1 MTWNAAFVAAVTVY
15 AISIAVYL
23 VLENRSPQSTFAWL
37 LLMFIFPIGG
47 LVIYGMFGR
56 SWHAFS
62 RGKILT
68 KLLRG
73 SELAERS
80 GKLVAAQAEKIEQ
93 LSEQPHG
100 DFARLATMLWA
111 SSGSLLTTA
120 NRLEILQNASEKY
133 PRLLADMREAKQSI
147 HLLYYEWAS
156 DAFTE
161 EVGRLLGEKV
171 KQGVEV

>member
-68 KLLRG
+68 KLLKG
-73 SELAERS
+73 SELAGRS
-80 GKLVAAQAEKIEQ
+80 AKLIEEQHPKIES
-93 LSEQPHG
+93 LAEGEHG
-100 DFARLATMLWA
+100 DFGRLATMLWA
-111 SSGSLLTTA
+111 SSGSPLTLS
-120 NRLEILQNASEKY
+120 NRFEILQNASEKY
-133 PRLLADMREAKQSI
+133 PRLLEDLRAANSSI

-156 DAFTE
+156 DP
-161 EVGRLLGEKV
+161 
-171 KQGVEV
+171 